1 MANHDTRSL
10 WLLNSAYI
18 ALLPKRSEALRVGD
32 YRLISLIHAF
42 GKLFS
47 KLLANILAPKLQQ
60 MISKNQSVFIKGR
73 NIQDNFLFVNSL
85 VRELHSSKTSA
96 ILLKLDIAKALDT
109 VSWPYLLDRLR
120 HLGFGDRWIGWI
132 ISILS
137 TSSSKIILNGKAGD
151 SFLHGRGLRQGD
163 PLSPMLFILAIDP
176 LQRLL
181 AKAQEEGLL
190 QPLQRRTSRFNVA
203 LYADDAVVFTRPDK
217 QELQTVQAILHN
229 FGLSTGMVTNLSKS
243 EIYAIRCEDLDLQ
256 DIISPFPAQLKAFQ
270 CTYLG
275 LPLHIRK
282 HKKSD
287 VQPLIDRF
295 SARLPT
301 WKGKLLNKTGRT
313 VLIKSTLSA
322 LPTYHLTVFP
332 LKKWAKKKIDKI
344 RRGFLWTG
352 SEQAQGG
359 HCLVNWKR
367 ACRPKNMG
375 GLGITNLELFD
386 RYLRLRWL
394 WQECTAVDKP

>member
-203 LYADDAVVFTRPDK
+203 LYTDDAVVFTRPDK

-282 HKKSD
+282 HKKRMCNHSLTGF
-287 VQPLIDRF
+287 QLGFRH
-295 SARLPT
+295 
-301 WKGKLLNKTGRT
+301 GKEN
-313 VLIKSTLSA
+313 
-322 LPTYHLTVFP
+322 
-332 LKKWAKKKIDKI
+332 
-344 RRGFLWTG
+344 
-352 SEQAQGG
+352 
-359 HCLVNWKR
+359 C
-367 ACRPKNMG
+367 
-375 GLGITNLELFD
+375 
-386 RYLRLRWL
+386 
-394 WQECTAVDKP
+394 

>member
-1 MANHDTRSL
+1 M
-10 WLLNSAYI
+10 
-18 ALLPKRSEALRVGD
+18 
-32 YRLISLIHAF
+32 
-42 GKLFS
+42 
-47 KLLANILAPKLQQ
+47 
-60 MISKNQSVFIKGR
+60 
-73 NIQDNFLFVNSL
+73 
-85 VRELHSSKTSA
+85 RELHSSKTSA

-394 WQECTAVDKP
+394 WQECTAVYKP